1 VNASGKVRRQ
11 HVRGIRRVVVANE
24 AGQGTPM
31 SEDHDRIVDVPA
43 PAHTPGE
50 EPGMT
55 AEPVAEGSPTWD
67 GASDTAQG

>member
-1 VNASGKVRRQ
+1 
-11 HVRGIRRVVVANE
+11 
-24 AGQGTPM
+24 M